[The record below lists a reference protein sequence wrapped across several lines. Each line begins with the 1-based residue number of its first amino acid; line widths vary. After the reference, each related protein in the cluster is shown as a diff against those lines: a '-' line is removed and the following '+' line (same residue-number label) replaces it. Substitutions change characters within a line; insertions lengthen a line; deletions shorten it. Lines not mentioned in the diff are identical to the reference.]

1 MNEYQEKQFSEIFDE
16 LKDVKTYLLVEAKIK
31 ELKEKRGKAITET
44 NALNGG
50 ITILKAMIKK
60 RNGSSK

>member
-16 LKDVKTYLLVEAKIK
+16 LKDVKTYLLVESKIK
-31 ELKEKRGKAITET
+31 ELKEQRGKAITET
-44 NALNGG
+44 NALNGA
-50 ITILKAMIKK
+50 ITILKSMIKK